1 MAFHIKLLINLKPLQ
16 IIFFEIDGLIRIFD
30 GARYLTWFGFESF
43 DAVWKVSDKPKK
55 WHRISFS
62 SLFCKNQSWF

>member
-1 MAFHIKLLINLKPLQ
+1 MFSFMAFHIKLLIDLKPLQ

-43 DAVWKVSDKPKK
+43 DAV
-55 WHRISFS
+55 
-62 SLFCKNQSWF
+62 